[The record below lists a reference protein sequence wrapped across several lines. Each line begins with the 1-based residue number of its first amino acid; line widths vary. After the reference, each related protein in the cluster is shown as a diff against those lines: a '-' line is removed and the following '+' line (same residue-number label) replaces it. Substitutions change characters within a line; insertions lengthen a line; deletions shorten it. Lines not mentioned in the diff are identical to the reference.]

1 MQKIIYFDEIGDY
14 SQYIDQSVIDY
25 ISDNQTRTYES
36 FDSFDLIA
44 FDWFDIDD
52 LEKEPTKILIYI
64 DNDDLFYIC
73 ENELS
78 FSTVKELFAH
88 GDTNEKALYFF
99 FRNLLKPGTNRL
111 ENLEN
116 EIEALDDSVSDKIEK
131 GQKEHITSLRYQ
143 ILHLKKYYE
152 RLNFIFNEICDND
165 NALISEHCLKYFEI
179 LHNRT
184 ELLVSELLNLREY
197 LAQVKETYLEQI
209 GIEQNN
215 TMKVFTMVT
224 SIFLPL
230 SLIAGWYGMN
240 VKMPEFDWPLGYPFV
255 IALSVITCVIWLA
268 AFKKKRWL

>member
-1 MQKIIYFDEIGDY
+1 MQKVIYFDEVSEY

-25 ISDNQTRTYES
+25 IVDDQTRTYES

-44 FDWFDIDD
+44 FDWFDIND
-52 LEKEPTKILIYI
+52 LEKEPAKILIYI

-73 ENELS
+73 ENEIS
-78 FSTVKELFAH
+78 FSTAKKLFAH
-88 GDTNEKALYFF
+88 GDTNEKALYYF
-99 FRNLLKPGTNRL
+99 FRNLLKPGTDRL

-165 NALISEHCLKYFEI
+165 NGLISEQCLKYFEI

-240 VKMPEFDWPLGYPFV
+240 VKMPEFDWSLGYPFV
-255 IALSVITCVIWLA
+255 IVLSVITCVIWLA
-268 AFKKKRWL
+268 VFRHKRWL

>member
-1 MQKIIYFDEIGDY
+1 MQKIIYFDEISEY

-25 ISDNQTRTYES
+25 IVDDQTRTYES
-36 FDSFDLIA
+36 FDTFDLIA
-44 FDWFDIDD
+44 FDWFDIND
-52 LEKEPTKILIYI
+52 LEKEPAKVLIYI

-73 ENELS
+73 ENEIS
-78 FSTVKELFAH
+78 FSTVKKLFAH
-88 GDTNEKALYFF
+88 GDTNEKALYYF
-99 FRNLLKPGTNRL
+99 FRNLLKPGTDRL

-165 NALISEHCLKYFEI
+165 NGLISEQCLKYFEI

-240 VKMPEFDWPLGYPFV
+240 VKMPEFDWSLGYPFV
-255 IALSVITCVIWLA
+255 IVLSVITCVIWLA
-268 AFKKKRWL
+268 VFRHKRWL

>member
-1 MQKIIYFDEIGDY
+1 MQKIIYFDEISEY

-25 ISDNQTRTYES
+25 IVDDQTRTYES
-36 FDSFDLIA
+36 FDTFDLIA
-44 FDWFDIDD
+44 FDWFDIND
-52 LEKEPTKILIYI
+52 LEKESAKVLIYI

-73 ENELS
+73 ENEIS
-78 FSTVKELFAH
+78 FSTVKKLFAH
-88 GDTNEKALYFF
+88 GDTNEKALYYF
-99 FRNLLKPGTNRL
+99 FRNLLKPGTGRL

-165 NALISEHCLKYFEI
+165 NGLISEQCLKYFEI

-240 VKMPEFDWPLGYPFV
+240 VKMPEFDWSLGYPFV
-255 IALSVITCVIWLA
+255 IVLSVITCVIWLA
-268 AFKKKRWL
+268 VFRHKRWL